1 MKLITQFAFLMCA
14 TACAVCTAQTP
25 ATSPAPAVPPRTLPS
40 HPEEQSVTPKP
51 AGPVKKQLGDYA
63 GYQRIVVNG
72 QERYCRN
79 DKATGSRTERTGVCL
94 TASQVQAEQ
103 LRVQEFIWQT
113 ARTAATMPQAPMN
126 IGGALR

>member
-1 MKLITQFAFLMCA
+1 MKPIARFAFLMGA
-14 TACAVCTAQTP
+14 TACAVCTAQT
-25 ATSPAPAVPPRTLPS
+25 PAVPPRTLPS
-40 HPEEQSVTPKP
+40 HPEEQSATTQPVE
-51 AGPVKKQLGDYA
+51 PVKKQLGDYA

-94 TASQVQAEQ
+94 TAAQVRAEQ

-126 IGGALR
+126 IGGALRQ